1 MIDTSATDNRI
12 FQLVEQV
19 AKCYCE
25 IRLHHLG
32 KQTTQAESGLLVQVA
47 KCYCEIRLHH
57 LGKQTTQA
65 ESGLLVRKELN
76 KLVLFKHQ

>member
-1 MIDTSATDNRI
+1 MIDTSAATDNRI
-12 FQLVEQV
+12 FQLVKQV

-32 KQTTQAESGLLVQVA
+32 KQA
-47 KCYCEIRLHH
+47 
-57 LGKQTTQA
+57 TQA

-76 KLVLFKHQ
+76 KLVLFKYQ

>member
-12 FQLVEQV
+12 FQLVKQV

-25 IRLHHLG
+25 LRLHD
-32 KQTTQAESGLLVQVA
+32 
-47 KCYCEIRLHH
+47 